1 MKASKMPANF
11 YSDRRALEFKSF
23 VFLTDIKELEDGPYC
38 YVKGS
43 HRCRRIW
50 WRSALFNKKNQP
62 GRFKFS
68 QLQVQNS

>member
-1 MKASKMPANF
+1 MPANF

-23 VFLTDIKELEDGPYC
+23 VFLTDIKELYDGPYH
-38 YVKGS
+38 YVQEP
-43 HRCRRIW
+43 HRRRCAW
-50 WRSALFNKKNQP
+50 WCSALFNKKNQP